1 MLQENEILLK
11 CRNLTLKRK
20 GFTLDSVDFELPKG
34 YILGIMGRNGV
45 GKSTLVQALLGIC
58 QKEEQ
63 ERIFFQGTP
72 IKDIVSYKKNLA
84 FVLNENTFPEKLN
97 SLDCG
102 VLYQEYYDN
111 FDQSGYLQRLKAF
124 EVPERVCIKK
134 LSKGQ
139 KIRQQLAFAL
149 SHDAC
154 LYIFDEPTGN
164 LDREFRER
172 FWEEVQKLTRDGEK
186 SVIYV
191 SHLVEEL
198 ERMADYL
205 LWIWEKDG
213 EGEEKGAAQKY
224 FGTTERL
231 LERFQLIQA
240 SGEEA
245 EVLPEG
251 SVAGIRDREYAK
263 EFLAYA
269 RREELP
275 ENLREVSRYP
285 TLKEI
290 MYYVEKSGFA
300 DLDGK

>member
-63 ERIFFQGTP
+63 EKIFFQGAP

-111 FDQSGYLQRLKAF
+111 FDQLGYLQRLKAF

-149 SHDAC
+149 SHDAS

-164 LDREFRER
+164 LDGEFRER

-191 SHLVEEL
+191 SIGGRSRSFAGGVGGRHPGQGICQGVFSICQAGGTAGKFKGSQQISHLKG
-198 ERMADYL
+198 DYVL
-205 LWIWEKDG
+205 CGKKRFCGFGWKI
-213 EGEEKGAAQKY
+213 KG
-224 FGTTERL
+224 
-231 LERFQLIQA
+231 LIY
-240 SGEEA
+240 G
-245 EVLPEG
+245 
-251 SVAGIRDREYAK
+251 
-263 EFLAYA
+263 
-269 RREELP
+269 
-275 ENLREVSRYP
+275 
-285 TLKEI
+285 
-290 MYYVEKSGFA
+290 
-300 DLDGK
+300 

>member
-63 ERIFFQGTP
+63 EKIFFQGAP

-84 FVLNENTFPEKLN
+84 FVLNENPFPEKLN

-111 FDQSGYLQRLKAF
+111 FDQLGYLQRLKAF

-149 SHDAC
+149 SHDAS
-154 LYIFDEPTGN
+154 LYIFDEPTAGQDHVGLER
-164 LDREFRER
+164 LDNIIRTLQEEGKTIITITHDIEFAINTFDRIVVMANKHILKEGTAEEIFHDDEILKEAMLKVPYAVQISRELGF
-172 FWEEVQKLTRDGEK
+172 GEK
-186 SVIYV
+186 I
-191 SHLVEEL
+191 
-198 ERMADYL
+198 
-205 LWIWEKDG
+205 
-213 EGEEKGAAQKY
+213 
-224 FGTTERL
+224 TTNQ
-231 LERFQLIQA
+231 QLIDA
-240 SGEEA
+240 L
-245 EVLPEG
+245 V
-251 SVAGIRDREYAK
+251 K
-263 EFLAYA
+263 EL
-269 RREELP
+269 
-275 ENLREVSRYP
+275 
-285 TLKEI
+285 
-290 MYYVEKSGFA
+290 
-300 DLDGK
+300 